1 MRKISDSFLNDLA
14 HNDGL
19 LNPLLKK
26 VQKDHTLFLA
36 IRANYINIY
45 YRGGNILRLSELRIN
60 YYAAEFDVN
69 YGRFRQEVPDMP
81 ISISSRKEAEV
92 WAESI
97 PKLKVVMDEYFAEN
111 KKSERE
117 YQQLIA
123 HENNLSSISNESEYF
138 IADIEYSP
146 PGSSMR
152 LDMLAVKWLA
162 SKRKSIK
169 YCQPVIMELKYGASS
184 VNSGNS
190 SLLKHLKDFESLIN
204 DENSYN
210 ELIRSLENQFDQ
222 LNHLNLIKFNKPK
235 NYRRM
240 KVYSSKPEVIL
251 ILANY
256 NPRSQRLFNLLA
268 DSDLKAYSES
278 PLFDLRFFVASFS
291 GYGLHSQCMFS
302 LEEFLQMIEFFK

>member
-1 MRKISDSFLNDLA
+1 MD
-14 HNDGL
+14 
-19 LNPLLKK
+19 K

-36 IRANYINIY
+36 IRKNYINIY
-45 YRGGNILRLSELRIN
+45 YRGGNILRLSELRNN
-60 YYAAEFDVN
+60 YYLAEFDVN
-69 YGRFRQEVPDMP
+69 YGIFGQEVPDMP
-81 ISISSRKEAEV
+81 ISISSLREAEI
-92 WAESI
+92 WAEGI
-97 PKLKVVMDEYFAEN
+97 PELKVIMDEYFAKN

-123 HENNLSSISNESEYF
+123 HENNLSSISIESEYF
-138 IADIEYSP
+138 ISDIEYSP

-169 YCQPVIMELKYGASS
+169 YCQPVIMELKYGVSN

-190 SLLKHLKDFESLIN
+190 SLLKHLKDIESLIN

-210 ELIRSLENQFDQ
+210 DLILSLENQFDQ
-222 LNHLNLIKFNKPK
+222 LNHLDLIKFNKPK
-235 NYRRM
+235 NYQRM
-240 KVYSSKPEVIL
+240 KIGVSKPEVIL
-251 ILANY
+251 TLANY
-256 NPRSQRLFNLLA
+256 NPRSQRLFNLL
-268 DSDLKAYSES
+268 SEPDLETFDKS

-302 LEEFLQMIEFFK
+302 LEDFLQIIEFFK